1 MKKIVTYYKA
11 LASTIKLV
19 QCIVVMLVVLFA
31 NSGISYALSQEDFK
45 ALQNNTVY
53 YDESE
58 ACKEEENVGG
68 ANTNTPG
75 DAATDYPIRV
85 PYIKDAARLAQA
97 IDDYTVNY
105 KANSPFVGMGKYF
118 VQGGMRSG
126 INPILAVAQATME
139 SQMGTDQRSGGIDI
153 GSNNAFGRTASSRQ
167 PGVFKGRKW
176 YQWPSFQESIY
187 AKTYP
192 SSGRVGQP
200 DDWFQYI
207 SVVFALDSGLQG
219 YLNGAEG
226 KPAYAPAFENNLP
239 AYIETVTKITNQIV
253 EKAGDAIDITKKG
266 TATPSTGGTATPE
279 AGTTPTGPVVAI
291 DPGHG
296 GVVSTYTDPVTG
308 LGDLEYVNE
317 PEATSVQDVSNILKT
332 LLETAGY
339 KVVMLKT
346 NTNDSVSK
354 RQRVDAAK
362 NANAAIAVSIHTDSG
377 TGTFEN
383 WGETWPQVVGHFRQ
397 SQSNPELKVSFNNQ
411 ETAKKSA
418 TYANIINEER
428 DKAERGGKGIT
439 KVSTDQSTSFP
450 QSRGLPS
457 WGNLALVQLWS
468 DTVPWV
474 YNEAGAPSGPGGL
487 TAEQKLKYA
496 TGVANGIKRA
506 LPVTPSSSSAD
517 GCPSTTGATG
527 GSTDGVANTILKYAW
542 PEFRKKGSSGATD
555 RKQEYATAIS
565 DAKLKSQY
573 IGGCEGVDCG
583 AFVSRVIIDSGFDPR
598 YNYDGKGGATPSQEK
613 WTKEN
618 WQLLNVNSTADL
630 QPGDVA
636 FTPGHTYMYAG
647 KIAGF
652 NSEIASASLCG
663 RAPMAGR
670 ESPVDNQA
678 RWYRKK

>member
-1 MKKIVTYYKA
+1 MKSSKYFRSV
-11 LASTIKLV
+11 IKLF
-19 QCIVVMLVVLFA
+19 QLLIIIFA
-31 NSGISYALSQEDFK
+31 ITLSNTGLAYALTQQDFD
-45 ALQNNTVY
+45 AIQNNTAY

-58 ACKEEENVGG
+58 ACKNEGDAGG
-68 ANTNTPG
+68 ANANTAG
-75 DAATDYPIRV
+75 DAANDYPIRV
-85 PYIKDAARLAQA
+85 PYIKDAAKLAQA

-105 KANSPFVGMGKYF
+105 KSNSPFVGMGKYF
-118 VQGGMRSG
+118 VQGGMRAG

-139 SQMGTDQRSGGIDI
+139 SQMGTAPNSGGIDK
-153 GSNNAFGRTASSRQ
+153 GSNNAFGRTASDRQ
-167 PGVFKGRKW
+167 PGVFKGTRKW

-200 DDWFQYI
+200 NDWFQYI
-207 SVVFALDSGLQG
+207 SEVFALDSGLQG

-239 AYIETVTKITNQIV
+239 VYIENVTKITNQIV

-266 TATPSTGGTATPE
+266 TATPSTGGTSTAQE
-279 AGTTPTGPVVAI
+279 GTTPTGPVVAI

-296 GVVSTYTDPVTG
+296 GVVNQYIDPVTG

-332 LLETAGY
+332 VLETAGY

-362 NANAAIAVSIHTDSG
+362 NAGAAIAVSIHTDSG
-377 TGTFEN
+377 SGAFEN
-383 WGETWPQVVGHFRQ
+383 WGETWPQVVGHYRQ
-397 SQSNPELKVSFNNQ
+397 SQDNPAVKVSFSNQ
-411 ETAKKSA
+411 ETAQKSA

-439 KVSTDQSTSFP
+439 KVNTDQAKYFP

-457 WGNLALVQLWS
+457 WGNLSLVQLWS
-468 DTVPWV
+468 DSVPWV
-474 YNEAGAPSGPGGL
+474 YNEAGSPTGSGGL
-487 TAEQKLKYA
+487 TPEQKLKYA
-496 TGVANGIKRA
+496 AGIANGIKRA
-506 LPVTPSSSSAD
+506 LPVTPASIPSI
-517 GCPSTTGATG
+517 GCPVSKNTASGN
-527 GSTDGVANTILKYAW
+527 TDGITNTILSYAW
-542 PEFRKKGSSGATD
+542 PEYRAKGTSGATD
-555 RKQEYATAIS
+555 RKPEYATAITT
-565 DAKLKSQY
+565 AKSKSQY
-573 IGGCEGVDCG
+573 IGGCDGVDCG

-598 YNYDGKGGATPSQEK
+598 YNYDGKGGNTTSQER
-613 WTKEN
+613 WTREN
-618 WQLLNVNSTADL
+618 WQLLTVNSTADL

-663 RAPMAGR
+663 RAPMAGK